1 MLKGDVD
8 LVNMANSKDLQKLKV
23 VARGSVRKRERVGK
37 VKRVGRERVGR
48 ERVKRERVKRESIK
62 L

>member
-23 VARGSVRKRERVGK
+23 VARGSVRKRERVG
-37 VKRVGRERVGR
+37 RERVGR